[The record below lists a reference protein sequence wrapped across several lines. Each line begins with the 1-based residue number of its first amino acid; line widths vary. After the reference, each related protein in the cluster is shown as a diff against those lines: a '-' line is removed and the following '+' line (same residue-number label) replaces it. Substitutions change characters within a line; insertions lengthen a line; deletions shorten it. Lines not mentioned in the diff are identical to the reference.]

1 LNPPLAWFP
10 SRSRKLLPR
19 FATAAPDDTS
29 ELIIVGAGI
38 GVGDGVGV
46 GVGVGVGDGV
56 WA

>member
-1 LNPPLAWFP
+1 MRLNPPLAWFP

-19 FATAAPDDTS
+19 FAAVAPDDTS
-29 ELIIVGAGI
+29 ELIIVGVGI

-46 GVGVGVGDGV
+46 GVGVGDGV